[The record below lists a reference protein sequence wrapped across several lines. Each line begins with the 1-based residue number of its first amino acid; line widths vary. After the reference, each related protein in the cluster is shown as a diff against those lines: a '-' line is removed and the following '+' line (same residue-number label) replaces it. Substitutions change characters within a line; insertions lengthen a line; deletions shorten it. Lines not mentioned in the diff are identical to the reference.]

1 MSHQRVRTLRVAR
14 LLRPLRHGFLKF
26 SFQQHSSNQ
35 MTMLTCLANF
45 VPQVRN
51 SMTQLA
57 LLHAVCMY
65 HKAASCY
72 CSLQTQNLMPGQ
84 CMKRMSMGSMHSLAL
99 VLGLCTHILTNF
111 WTARIYLE
119 GIHYDPLMMSQKE
132 APRKH
137 HQLMSIWCKLPTIKS
152 SF

>member
-1 MSHQRVRTLRVAR
+1 
-14 LLRPLRHGFLKF
+14 
-26 SFQQHSSNQ
+26 
-35 MTMLTCLANF
+35 
-45 VPQVRN
+45 
-51 SMTQLA
+51 MTQQT

-119 GIHYDPLMMSQKE
+119 GTLATKE
-132 APRKH
+132 VVLRGGPPRLDGV
-137 HQLMSIWCKLPTIKS
+137 QITQ
-152 SF
+152 